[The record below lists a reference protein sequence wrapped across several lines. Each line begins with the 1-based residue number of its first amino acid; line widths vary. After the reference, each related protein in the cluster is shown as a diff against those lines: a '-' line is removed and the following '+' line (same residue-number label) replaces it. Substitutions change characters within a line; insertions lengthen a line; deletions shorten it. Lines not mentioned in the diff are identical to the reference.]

1 MSNIW
6 IFLVIVYSVLKGAR
20 DPMKKAALKK
30 NSSGEILF
38 FYTLIGFIMT
48 IPFSEGI
55 FEVKPIFILAAFL
68 KALIVC
74 TAWLLTLVVLKKIP
88 VGLYGIIELSRL
100 IFSMAGGI
108 LFFNES
114 MTGAKYLGS
123 ALVILGL
130 LMVNLKKDH
139 SGKRTSFKVIL
150 LSLTSAMLNATS
162 GVGDKFLTKYITSAQ
177 LQFWFM
183 LFTVILYGIYI
194 IATKEKLSLSTL
206 KTNYWIPLMSLSLI
220 IGDRALFEANANPA
234 SEVTI
239 MTILKQS
246 AVVITVLSGR
256 IFFKE
261 KGLLY
266 KLLCTAIVVAGILI
280 ATLL

>member
-6 IFLVIVYSVLKGAR
+6 ILLILVYSLLKGAR

-48 IPFSEGI
+48 IPFSKGV
-55 FEVKPIFILAAFL
+55 FDVKPIFIFASFL

-100 IFSMAGGI
+100 IFSMTGGMV
-108 LFFNES
+108 FFGES
-114 MTGAKYLGS
+114 LTFPKIIGCT
-123 ALVILGL
+123 LVILGL
-130 LMVNLKKDH
+130 LLVNLKKDH
-139 SGKRTSFKVIL
+139 SGKRTSIGVIL

-162 GVGDKFLTKYITSAQ
+162 GVGDKFLTKYISSSQ

-194 IATKEKLSLSTL
+194 IATKESISLKTL

-234 SEVTI
+234 SEITI
-239 MTILKQS
+239 MTIVKQS
-246 AVVITVLSGR
+246 SVIVTVLSGW

-266 KLLCTAIVVAGILI
+266 KLLCTGIVLAGILI
-280 ATLL
+280 ATLV